1 MVERLVRFAAQ
12 LLYSSF
18 AWSYDAVAWLVSMG
32 QWSAWTATGLEALPE
47 GFALEIGHGPGH
59 MLEHRLRTGQP
70 TVGLDLSRQMSRI
83 ARRRLRRAG
92 LRLDLVRAKTQHL
105 PFAAGWFDG
114 VLSTFPSEYIL
125 DPQTLA
131 EVGRVLKAGGMF
143 VVVPMARVSGHS
155 LLDRAAAW
163 FAHRTGEDRLPPP
176 SLAEAFAPHGMSV
189 ESEWVQLPR
198 GQVLRLIGRRLG
210 SSPSKETT

>member
-1 MVERLVRFAAQ
+1 MFERLVRFAAQ

-32 QWSAWTATGLEALPE
+32 QWSAWTETGLEALP
-47 GFALEIGHGPGH
+47 GGLALEIGHGPGH

-83 ARRRLRRAG
+83 AQRRLQRAG
-92 LRLDLVRAKTQHL
+92 LRLNLVRARTEQL
-105 PFAAGWFDG
+105 PFAASWFDG
-114 VLSTFPSEYIL
+114 VLSTFPSDYIL

-131 EVGRVLKAGGMF
+131 EVGRVLKAGGTF
-143 VVVPMARVSGHS
+143 VVIPMARVSGPS

-176 SLAEAFAPHGMSV
+176 SLVQAFAPHGMSV

-198 GQVLRLIGRRLG
+198 GRVLRLIGRRLG
-210 SSPSKETT
+210 SSPSKEAA